1 MKKIA
6 VVEDDLVLR
15 EALTGLLEENGYE
28 TCVVEDFQR
37 AREVLLAMEPDLV
50 LLDILLPG
58 ANGQEIL
65 RSLRK
70 ESQIPVIMLTSRSGD
85 RDEILSMS
93 YGADDYIVKP
103 YNPTLLLLKLEALF
117 RRMGPKEHTGEIQY
131 GPVTVNLLRSTMRW
145 EDREVVLS
153 KNEISILYYLVK
165 NRGRI
170 VSRDELMDYLWD
182 CSDFVDDNTL
192 TVNMNRLRKKLQEAG
207 VEHAVE
213 TRRKQ
218 GYILI

>member
-117 RRMGPKEHTGEIQY
+117 RRMGPKEHTEEIQY

-192 TVNMNRLRKKLQEAG
+192 TVNINRLRKKLQEAG